1 MAFDRISVFGTDGK
15 LMRTIQNPNFTEQ
28 IDLAGMPA
36 GVYAVRFEK
45 LDTIWTKAVIKN

>member
-1 MAFDRISVFGTDGK
+1 
-15 LMRTIQNPNFTEQ
+15 MRTIQNPNSTEQ